1 MLPQLPGQVGWAV
14 PGSRGRKGGGG
25 RCGMDPDPAA
35 GRFFSLVFRARL
47 AMGAHWAVDT
57 SYCLDRV
64 PHQVA
69 GDRFLFAPP

>member
-1 MLPQLPGQVGWAV
+1 
-14 PGSRGRKGGGG
+14 
-25 RCGMDPDPAA
+25 MDPDPAA